1 MGSVNISKSNKLK
14 SPHPQTFEV
23 EVTSKFVTLLAISV
37 VYAAYMYLINPVE
50 ASIQANPIEKDV
62 EE

>member
-50 ASIQANPIEKDV
+50 ASI
-62 EE
+62 